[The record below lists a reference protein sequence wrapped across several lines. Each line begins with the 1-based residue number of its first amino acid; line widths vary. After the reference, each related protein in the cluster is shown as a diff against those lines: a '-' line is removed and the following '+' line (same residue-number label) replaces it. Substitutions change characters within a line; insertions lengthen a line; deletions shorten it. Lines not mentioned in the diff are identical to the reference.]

1 MCVLETRG
9 VTKSYGTGEV
19 LVEAVRGV
27 DLQVRK
33 GEFLAITGPS
43 GSGKSTLLSL
53 LGGIEPP
60 TSGNVLLEGVDLA
73 TLNDDQRTLIRR
85 QRVGFIFQ
93 LFNLLPILTALENV
107 ALPLELDSVPAAEA
121 KRRAVEMLDMVGMS
135 TRSDHV
141 PGTLSGGEQ
150 QRVAVARAL
159 AIQPAILL
167 ADEPTGSLDRA
178 NGQRLMKLL
187 RRLVDQKQQ
196 TIVVVTHDSAVA
208 AHADR
213 VLHFCDGQIGDAEDA
228 AFQDAVDSAAKK
240 RE

>member
-27 DLQVRK
+27 DLRVRR
-33 GEFLAITGPS
+33 GEFLAIMGPS

-60 TSGNVLLEGVDLA
+60 TSGHILLEGVDLA
-73 TLNDDQRTLIRR
+73 TLNDDQRTLLRR
-85 QRVGFIFQ
+85 KRVGFIFQ
-93 LFNLLPILTALENV
+93 LFNLLPILTARENV
-107 ALPLELDSVPAAEA
+107 ALPLELDAVPAAEA
-121 KRRAVEMLDMVGMS
+121 KRRASEMLEMVGMS
-135 TRSDHV
+135 SRSDHV
-141 PGTLSGGEQ
+141 PGALSGGEQ

-187 RRLVDQKQQ
+187 RRLVDQNRQ
-196 TIVVVTHDSAVA
+196 TMVVVTHDAAVA
-208 AHADR
+208 SQADR
-213 VLHFCDGQIGDAEDA
+213 LLHFCDGQVADADDSPLQDA
-228 AFQDAVDSAAKK
+228 ADGPARK
-240 RE
+240 RD

>member
-27 DLQVRK
+27 DLRVRK
-33 GEFLAITGPS
+33 GEFLAIMGPS
-43 GSGKSTLLSL
+43 GSGKTTLLSL

-60 TSGNVLLEGVDLA
+60 TSGQVLLEGVDLA

-85 QRVGFIFQ
+85 ERVGFIFQ

-107 ALPLELDSVPAAEA
+107 ALPLELDAVPAAEA
-121 KRRAVEMLDMVGMS
+121 KQRASEMLEMVGMS
-135 TRSDHV
+135 SRSDHV
-141 PGTLSGGEQ
+141 PGALSGGEQ

-159 AIQPAILL
+159 AIRPAILL

-187 RRLVDQKQQ
+187 RRLVDQNQQ

-208 AHADR
+208 GQADR
-213 VLHFCDGQIGDAEDA
+213 VLHFCDGQVADAEDSPL
-228 AFQDAVDSAAKK
+228 QRAVEGAVRK
-240 RE
+240 RD